1 MRFSCSKFVLPQFQL
16 LSVSILL
23 QLLLI
28 TVLKSLAFSLT
39 TLPMPPP
46 TYFPLR
52 WESTGDQ
59 WWYASPID
67 WAAAN
72 GLYDL
77 VRELLRMDSN
87 HLFKLTSLRR
97 IRRLEVVWDDEEQF
111 NDVAKFRSEVAQKL
125 LLECESKRGKNSL
138 ISAGYGGWLMYTAAS
153 AGDLAFVQVL
163 LERNPLLVF
172 GEGEYGITDILYA
185 AARSKNCEVF
195 RLLFDFAVSPRFLA
209 GKGGIMEGHVGNIPS
224 VYKWEMTNRAVHA
237 AARGG
242 NLKILKELLANCS
255 DVLGYR
261 DSEGSTVLHAAAGR
275 GQVEVVQYLTST
287 FDLINSTDHQGN
299 TALHVA
305 ASRGQLPTAEALVSA
320 FPTLISLRNNSG
332 ETFLHKAVSGFQS
345 HAFRRLDRQVD
356 LLRNLLSGKNFHVE
370 DIINDKNND
379 GRTALHMAIIGNIH
393 TDLVQLLMTA
403 PCINV
408 NISDVDGMTPL
419 DYLRQH
425 PNSASSDILIKKL
438 ISAGGMF
445 GCQGH
450 SSRKAIAT
458 HLRMQSIGS
467 SPGTSFRV
475 SDTEIFLYT
484 GIENVSD
491 ASADHGSGGMSS
503 SSSEHIQFD
512 PNAAENRVLTAS
524 KRPSSVNHAAARLK
538 RALQWPRVKKSEGF
552 KKSTDEGSVDSCR
565 KWNNSFDETPTPLR
579 QRFSSRPSSLPNNKR
594 TLSVRSQQSSPNAKK
609 RFASGLVH
617 GVMQSM
623 PHAKVSG
630 RSRSSS
636 FSKSSSISSP
646 RSIDKQ
652 KGICIDNDIA
662 GPSCSSQPPIDD
674 ESPKLVKR
682 TSVGRKFRGH
692 YFCFGAPGLNVKN
705 SVHKAHVVAVA

>member
-1 MRFSCSKFVLPQFQL
+1 M
-16 LSVSILL
+16 
-23 QLLLI
+23 
-28 TVLKSLAFSLT
+28 
-39 TLPMPPP
+39 PP

-72 GLYDL
+72 GHYDL
-77 VRELLRMDSN
+77 VRELLKMDSN

-97 IRRLEVVWDDEEQF
+97 IRRLEVVWDDEAQF
-111 NDVAKFRSEVAQKL
+111 NDAAKFRSEVAQKL
-125 LLECESKRGKNSL
+125 LLESESKKGKNSL
-138 ISAGYGGWLMYTAAS
+138 IRAGYGGWLMYTAAS
-153 AGDLAFVQVL
+153 AGDLGFVQVL

-172 GEGEYGITDILYA
+172 GEGEYGVTDILYA

-195 RLLFDFAVSPRFLA
+195 RVLFDFAVSPRFLN
-209 GKGGIMEGHVGNIPS
+209 GKGGIVEEHVGEIPS
-224 VYKWEMTNRAVHA
+224 VYRWEMTNRAVHA

-242 NLKILKELLANCS
+242 NLKILEELLVNCS
-255 DVLGYR
+255 DVLAYR
-261 DSEGSTVLHAAAGR
+261 DSEGSTILHAAAGR
-275 GQVEVVQYLTST
+275 GQVEVVKYLTST
-287 FDLINSTDHQGN
+287 FDMIHSTDHQGN

-305 ASRGQLPTAEALVSA
+305 ASRGQLQTAQALVSA
-320 FPTLISLRNNSG
+320 FPSLISLRNNTG
-332 ETFLHKAVSGFQS
+332 ETFLHKAVSGFKS
-345 HAFRRLDRQVD
+345 HAFRRLDRQVE
-356 LLRNLLSGKNFHVE
+356 LLRNMLSGKNFHVE
-370 DIINDKNND
+370 DIINVKNND
-379 GRTALHMAIIGNIH
+379 GRTALHMAISGNIH

-403 PCINV
+403 PSINV
-408 NISDVDGMTPL
+408 NICDVDGMTPL

-450 SSRKAIAT
+450 SSRKAIAS

-484 GIENVSD
+484 GIENNVSD

-503 SSSEHIQFD
+503 SSSEHIPFD
-512 PNAAENRVLTAS
+512 PNVAENRASTAS
-524 KRPSSVNHAAARLK
+524 KRHSSVNYAASRLK
-538 RALQWPRVKKSEGF
+538 RALQWSSRVKDKKSEGF
-552 KKSTDEGSVDSCR
+552 KKSSTDECSVDSCK
-565 KWNNSFDETPTPLR
+565 KWNNNDSFDETPTPLR
-579 QRFSSRPSSLPNNKR
+579 QRFSRPSSLPNNKR
-594 TLSVRSQQSSPNAKK
+594 SLSVRSHQSSPNAKK

-636 FSKSSSISSP
+636 FSKSSISSP

-652 KGICIDNDIA
+652 KGIIYIDNDIA
-662 GPSCSSQPPIDD
+662 GPSCSSQQQQPLDD
-674 ESPKLVKR
+674 DDSPKLVKR
-682 TSVGRKFRGH
+682 TSVGRKLRAH

-705 SVHKAHVVAVA
+705 SVHRQQQSQSYKAHVVAVA

>member
-1 MRFSCSKFVLPQFQL
+1 M
-16 LSVSILL
+16 
-23 QLLLI
+23 
-28 TVLKSLAFSLT
+28 
-39 TLPMPPP
+39 PP

-72 GLYDL
+72 GHYDL
-77 VRELLRMDSN
+77 VRELLRIDSN

-111 NDVAKFRSEVAQKL
+111 NDVAKFRSQVAQKL
-125 LLECESKRGKNSL
+125 LLECESKKGKKSL
-138 ISAGYGGWLMYTAAS
+138 IRAGYGGWLMYTAAS
-153 AGDLAFVQVL
+153 AGDLSFVQVL

-172 GEGEYGITDILYA
+172 GEGEYGVTDILYA

-195 RLLFDFAVSPRFLA
+195 RLLFDFAVSPRFLT
-209 GKGGIMEGHVGNIPS
+209 GKGGIFEEHIGDIPS
-224 VYKWEMTNRAVHA
+224 VYRWEMTNRAVHA

-242 NLKILKELLANCS
+242 NLKILEELLANCS
-255 DVLGYR
+255 DILAYR
-261 DSEGSTVLHAAAGR
+261 DAQGSTILHAAAGR
-275 GQVEVVQYLTST
+275 GQVEVVKYLISS
-287 FDLINSTDHQGN
+287 FDMINSTDHQGN

-305 ASRGQLPTAEALVSA
+305 ASRGQLAAAEALVSA
-320 FPTLISLRNNSG
+320 FPTLISLRNNTG
-332 ETFLHKAVSGFQS
+332 ETFLHKAVSGFQTP
-345 HAFRRLDRQVD
+345 AFRRLDRQVE

-370 DIINDKNND
+370 EIINVKNND

-403 PCINV
+403 PLINV
-408 NISDVDGMTPL
+408 NMCDVNGMTPL
-419 DYLRQH
+419 DYLRQQ

-445 GCQGH
+445 GCQGYN
-450 SSRKAIAT
+450 SRKAIAS
-458 HLRMQSIGS
+458 HLRLQSIGS
-467 SPGTSFRV
+467 SPGTSFRI

-484 GIENVSD
+484 GIENASD
-491 ASADHGSGGMSS
+491 AGADQGSAGKCS
-503 SSSEHIQFD
+503 SSSENIPYDTITDNHIS
-512 PNAAENRVLTAS
+512 TTTS
-524 KRPSSVNHAAARLK
+524 KRPSSVNYAAAKLK
-538 RALQWPRVKKSEGF
+538 RVLHWPRVKDKKTEGF
-552 KKSTDEGSVDSCR
+552 KKSMDEGSVDSCR
-565 KWNNSFDETPTPLR
+565 KWNNSSDETPTPLR
-579 QRFSSRPSSLPNNKR
+579 QRFSRPSSPPNNKR
-594 TLSVRSQQSSPNAKK
+594 TLSVRSHQSSPNAKK

-623 PHAKVSG
+623 QVKVSG

-636 FSKSSSISSP
+636 FSKSSISSP

-652 KGICIDNDIA
+652 KGVYIENDIA
-662 GPSCSSQPPIDD
+662 GPSCSTQLPDD
-674 ESPKLVKR
+674 ESPNLAKR
-682 TSVGRKFRGH
+682 TSVGKKLKGH

-705 SVHKAHVVAVA
+705 SVHKHQESQSYKDHVVAVA

>member
-1 MRFSCSKFVLPQFQL
+1 M
-16 LSVSILL
+16 
-23 QLLLI
+23 
-28 TVLKSLAFSLT
+28 
-39 TLPMPPP
+39 PP

-72 GLYDL
+72 GHYDL

-125 LLECESKRGKNSL
+125 LLESESKRGKNSL
-138 ISAGYGGWLMYTAAS
+138 IRAGYGGWLMYTAAS
-153 AGDLAFVQVL
+153 AGDLGFVQVL
-163 LERNPLLVF
+163 LERNSLLVF
-172 GEGEYGITDILYA
+172 GEGEYGVTDILYA

-195 RLLFDFAVSPRFLA
+195 RLLFDFAVSPRFLS
-209 GKGGIMEGHVGNIPS
+209 GKGGMVEEHVGDIPS
-224 VYKWEMTNRAVHA
+224 VYRWEMTNRAVHA

-242 NLKILKELLANCS
+242 NLKILEELLANCS
-255 DVLGYR
+255 DVLAYR
-261 DSEGSTVLHAAAGR
+261 DADGSTVLHAAAGR
-275 GQVEVVQYLTST
+275 GQVEVVKYLTSS
-287 FDLINSTDHQGN
+287 FDMINSTDHQGN

-320 FPTLISLRNNSG
+320 FPSLISLRNNSG
-332 ETFLHKAVSGFQS
+332 EIFLHKAVSGFKS
-345 HAFRRLDRQVD
+345 HAFRRLDKQVE
-356 LLRNLLSGKNFHVE
+356 LLRNMLSGKNFHLA
-370 DIINDKNND
+370 DIINVKNND

-403 PCINV
+403 PSINV
-408 NISDVDGMTPL
+408 NICDVDGMTPL

-425 PNSASSDILIKKL
+425 PKSASSDILIKKL

-450 SSRKAIAT
+450 SSRKAIAS

-491 ASADHGSGGMSS
+491 ASAADHGSGGMSS
-503 SSSEHIQFD
+503 SSSEHIPYD
-512 PNAAENRVLTAS
+512 PNPTENRVPIAT
-524 KRPSSVNHAAARLK
+524 KRHSTVNHAAARLK
-538 RALQWPRVKKSEGF
+538 RVLLWPRVKDRKSEGF
-552 KKSTDEGSVDSCR
+552 KKPCTTDEGSVDSCR

-579 QRFSSRPSSLPNNKR
+579 QRFSRPSSLPNNKR

-617 GVMQSM
+617 GVMQSL

-636 FSKSSSISSP
+636 FSKSSISSP

-652 KGICIDNDIA
+652 KGIFIDNDIA
-662 GPSCSSQPPIDD
+662 GPSCSSEQQLPPPPPPQPDDD

-682 TSVGRKFRGH
+682 TSVGRKLRGH

-705 SVHKAHVVAVA
+705 SVHRQQESQSYKAHVVAVA